1 MILRLPW
8 IPLADE
14 GLMPEP
20 MVKST
25 TRLDKPPFN
34 FLTMKAFIATLRTS
48 FRRQLTYRAANLSG
62 LVTNLMFGFFRA
74 AVLIALFGDQSSVNG
89 LSLQGAI
96 TFSGLSQAL
105 IGFLSFFHWFE
116 LMHTVYEGQVGAD
129 LLKPQ
134 SYFLN
139 WLGIDSGRALGS
151 LFIRSLPLFLIF
163 ALFYDVTLPKS
174 SLQWAAFLLSLLFA
188 HLISFGWRFLVNLAA
203 FWTPNALGIGRFAFG
218 LSWTFSGFFMPLTLF
233 PDWLAQF
240 SRLTPFGAGVYIPIE
255 IYLGLYQGERLLEGL
270 GIQAFWVAALILL
283 DHLVLRL
290 GVRKL
295 VIQGG

>member
-1 MILRLPW
+1 
-8 IPLADE
+8 
-14 GLMPEP
+14 
-20 MVKST
+20 
-25 TRLDKPPFN
+25 
-34 FLTMKAFIATLRTS
+34 MKAFLATIRTS

-62 LVTNLMFGFFRA
+62 LATNLMFGFFRA
-74 AVLIALFGDQSSVNG
+74 AVLIALYGGQTSVNG
-89 LSLQGAI
+89 LTLQGAI

-105 IGFLSFFHWFE
+105 IGFLSFFHWYE

-134 SYFLN
+134 NYFLY

-151 LFIRSLPLFLIF
+151 LLIRSLPLFLVF
-163 ALFYDVTLPKS
+163 AMFYNISFPESHLH
-174 SLQWAAFLLSLLFA
+174 WAAFLLSILFA
-188 HLISFGWRFLVNLAA
+188 HMISFSWRFLVNLAA

-240 SRLTPFGAGVYIPIE
+240 SRLTPFGAGVYIPFE
-255 IYLGLYQGERLLEGL
+255 IYLGLRQGNALLWGL
-270 GIQAFWVAALILL
+270 GIQAFWVVALIFL
-283 DHLVLRL
+283 DQLVLRL

>member
-1 MILRLPW
+1 M
-8 IPLADE
+8 
-14 GLMPEP
+14 
-20 MVKST
+20 
-25 TRLDKPPFN
+25 
-34 FLTMKAFIATLRTS
+34 MKAFYATIRTS

-62 LVTNLMFGFFRA
+62 LATNLMFGFFRA
-74 AVLIALFGDQSSVNG
+74 AVLIALYGEQTTVNG

-96 TFSGLSQAL
+96 TYAGITQAL
-105 IGFLSFFHWFE
+105 IGFLSFFHWYE
-116 LMHTVYEGQVGAD
+116 LMHTVYEGQVGSD

-134 SYFLN
+134 NYFMY

-151 LFIRSLPLFLIF
+151 LLIRSLPLFLVF
-163 ALFYDVTLPKS
+163 AVFYNVTLPDS
-174 SLQWAAFLLSLLFA
+174 LLQWVGFLLSILFA

-218 LSWTFSGFFMPLTLF
+218 MSWTFSGFFIPLTLF
-233 PDWLAQF
+233 PDWLARF

-255 IYLGLYQGERLLEGL
+255 IFLGLIQGRALWEGL
-270 GIQAFWVAALILL
+270 GIQAFWVIALVLL
-283 DHLVLRL
+283 DHLVLRM

>member
-1 MILRLPW
+1 
-8 IPLADE
+8 
-14 GLMPEP
+14 
-20 MVKST
+20 
-25 TRLDKPPFN
+25 
-34 FLTMKAFIATLRTS
+34 MKAFLATIRTS

-62 LVTNLMFGFFRA
+62 MATNLMFGFFRA
-74 AVLIALFGDQSSVNG
+74 AVLIALFGEQTSVNG
-89 LSLQGAI
+89 LTLQGAI

-105 IGFLSFFHWFE
+105 IGFLSFFHWYE
-116 LMHTVYEGQVGAD
+116 LMHTVYEGQVGTD

-134 SYFLN
+134 NYFLY
-139 WLGIDSGRALGS
+139 WLGIDTGRALGS
-151 LFIRSLPLFLIF
+151 LLIRSMPLFLVF
-163 ALFYDVTLPKS
+163 ALFYNVSLPKS
-174 SLQWAAFLLSLLFA
+174 ALQWAAFLLSILFA

-240 SRLTPFGAGVYIPIE
+240 SRLTPFGAGVYIPFE
-255 IYLGLYQGERLLEGL
+255 IFLGLRQGNTLLWGL
-270 GIQAFWVAALILL
+270 GIQVFWIVALIFL

>member
-1 MILRLPW
+1 MQSF
-8 IPLADE
+8 LA
-14 GLMPEP
+14 
-20 MVKST
+20 T
-25 TRLDKPPFN
+25 IR
-34 FLTMKAFIATLRTS
+34 IS
-48 FRRQLTYRAANLSG
+48 FRRQLTYRAANISG
-62 LVTNLMFGFFRA
+62 LLTNLMFGFFRA
-74 AVLIALFGDQSSVNG
+74 AVLTALYGGQAAVNG

-116 LMHTVYEGQVGAD
+116 LMHTVYEGQISSD

-134 SYFLN
+134 NYFLY

-151 LFIRSLPLFLIF
+151 LLIRSLPLFVVF
-163 ALFYDVTLPKS
+163 ALFYDIVIPQTPAH
-174 SLQWAAFLLSLLFA
+174 WAAFLMSLVFA

-240 SRLTPFGAGVYIPIE
+240 SRLTPFGAGVYIPFE
-255 IYLGLYQGERLLEGL
+255 IYLGLRQGDALWWGL
-270 GIQAFWVAALILL
+270 GVQAFWVMALILL